1 MRYYELG
8 NQTSC
13 LPPGSPSREERR
25 EALSGA
31 RRRFPSFQHFPTCP
45 HPAPQAWRH
54 SELYS
59 DKLKQCSSTQIILIP
74 VLKNGKPVGN
84 ARFAENILQPAA
96 AKQPLAAPGEDQLLL
111 LLGVVLQER
120 RREAEVERREETF
133 QVQH

>member
-1 MRYYELG
+1 M
-8 NQTSC
+8 
-13 LPPGSPSREERR
+13 
-25 EALSGA
+25 
-31 RRRFPSFQHFPTCP
+31 
-45 HPAPQAWRH
+45 
-54 SELYS
+54 YS

-120 RREAEVERREETF
+120 CREAEVERREETF
-133 QVQH
+133 QVQDQLDLGAEFFENMILFEALTFSDSWCIFAFS

>member
-1 MRYYELG
+1 M
-8 NQTSC
+8 
-13 LPPGSPSREERR
+13 
-25 EALSGA
+25 
-31 RRRFPSFQHFPTCP
+31 
-45 HPAPQAWRH
+45 
-54 SELYS
+54 YS

-120 RREAEVERREETF
+120 CREAEVERREETF

>member
-1 MRYYELG
+1 M
-8 NQTSC
+8 
-13 LPPGSPSREERR
+13 
-25 EALSGA
+25 
-31 RRRFPSFQHFPTCP
+31 
-45 HPAPQAWRH
+45 H

-59 DKLKQCSSTQIILIP
+59 EKLKQCSSTQIILIP

-120 RREAEVERREETF
+120 RREAEVERQEERPARPLGR
-133 QVQH
+133 VLLKHDSV